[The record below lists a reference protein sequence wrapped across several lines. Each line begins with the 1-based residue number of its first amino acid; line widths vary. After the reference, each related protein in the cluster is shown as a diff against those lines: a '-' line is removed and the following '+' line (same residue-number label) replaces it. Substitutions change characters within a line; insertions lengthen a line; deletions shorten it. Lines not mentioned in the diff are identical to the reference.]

1 MLFAQCSCLLS
12 VGMILIFQ
20 KQCISPHLQY
30 RCFVQPLAYLCL
42 LFNNTLLITTEAEKQ
57 ELLSETEQLVS
68 QVTDTRNEIN
78 ALQSRFND
86 LLSTRDTLSEQYDVV
101 RSHNNQLLSDVQSG
115 DRQQEELR
123 ATIERNNVLH
133 RCVCVSSCIVW
144 RY

>member
-1 MLFAQCSCLLS
+1 MKKTSS
-12 VGMILIFQ
+12 
-20 KQCISPHLQY
+20 
-30 RCFVQPLAYLCL
+30 RLA
-42 LFNNTLLITTEAEKQ
+42 ESEKQ

-78 ALQSRFND
+78 SLQARYND
-86 LLSTRDTLSEQYDVV
+86 LLSTKDTLSEQYDVV

-133 RCVCVSSCIVW
+133 R
-144 RY
+144 